1 MGAMADASTRDPVT
15 TPRFETIVRMATE
28 QARNRSHRYVGV
40 EHLMLAILIEGQ
52 SIPAQVLE
60 RRVALSDAL
69 ADLEQVMDSTNY
81 GPSTTS
87 Q

>member
-1 MGAMADASTRDPVT
+1 MADESTTDPVP
-15 TPRFETIVRMATE
+15 TPRYETIIRMATE
-28 QARNRSHRYVGV
+28 QARNRSHSYVGV
-40 EHLMLAILIEGQ
+40 EHLMLAILMEGR
-52 SIPAQVLE
+52 SVPAQVLE

-69 ADLEQVMDSTNY
+69 ADLEQVMASTSY

>member
-1 MGAMADASTRDPVT
+1 
-15 TPRFETIVRMATE
+15 MATE

-69 ADLEQVMDSTNY
+69 ADLASGFHQ
-81 GPSTTS
+81 G
-87 Q
+87 

>member
-1 MGAMADASTRDPVT
+1 MVI
-15 TPRFETIVRMATE
+15 TPRLTRNRPPARRGSRRLATE